1 MYFYI
6 VMVFSFFPIYGI
18 MIVSFTYYHILDI
31 FIHIYIYL
39 YIYICICIGYSDVPA
54 IDPQGS
60 NPGSPRSS
68 SRGRD
73 PAEISGSFPN
83 FPNEKLHF

>member
-1 MYFYI
+1 M
-6 VMVFSFFPIYGI
+6 
-18 MIVSFTYYHILDI
+18 LKNKRI
-31 FIHIYIYL
+31 FII
-39 YIYICICIGYSDVPA
+39 PA

-83 FPNEKLHF
+83 FPNEQLHFWWKDIFFEW